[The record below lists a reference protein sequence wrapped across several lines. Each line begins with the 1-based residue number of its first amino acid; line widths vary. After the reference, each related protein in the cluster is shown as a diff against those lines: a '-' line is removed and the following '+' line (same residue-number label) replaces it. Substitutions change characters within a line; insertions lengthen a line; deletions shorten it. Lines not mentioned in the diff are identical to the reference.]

1 MLPDDRFAQAES
13 LTVGV
18 ISDTHGQLHPS
29 VPGLFRRC
37 DVIIHAGDICGHGVL
52 EGLRAIAPLC
62 AVAGNCD
69 SPFVNPGLEKF
80 ELVTLARRRVA
91 VIHDLFALDV
101 DPVAMGVTVVVHGH
115 SHQSEIAKRAGV
127 LYLNPGSAGPRR
139 FSFRRSVAILKISP
153 SELSAELLEFDE

>member
-1 MLPDDRFAQAES
+1 MLPDDRLAQAGS

-18 ISDTHGQLHPS
+18 ISDTHGQLHPA
-29 VPGLFRRC
+29 VTGLFRNC

-69 SPFVNPGLEKF
+69 SPFINPGLQKF
-80 ELVTLARRRVA
+80 ELVTLARRLIA
-91 VIHDLFALDV
+91 VIHDVHALDI
-101 DPVAMGVTVVVHGH
+101 DPVAIGVSAMIHGH
-115 SHQSEIAKRAGV
+115 SHQAGILRKGSV

-139 FSFRRSVAILKISP
+139 FRFRRSVAILKISP
-153 SELSAELLEFDE
+153 SEMTAELIEFDE